1 MKPIPTFTSSDHKLL
16 KKITKS
22 NLSATSAKEINL
34 LTQELDR
41 GNIVEDNAIE
51 NDVIR
56 INSEVTIED
65 MSTQK
70 QMKFQIVLPSQ
81 ANIKESKY
89 SVLVPL
95 SVAIIG
101 FKVNDQVDW
110 ELPAGNKTL
119 KVIAVNNGN
128 KFSKHLF

>member
-16 KKITKS
+16 KKITKT
-22 NLSATSAKEINL
+22 NLSATSAREIKL
-34 LTQELDR
+34 LMEELDR
-41 GNIVEDNAIE
+41 GKIVEDNAIE
-51 NDVIR
+51 NDIIR
-56 INSEVTIED
+56 INSEVIIED

-101 FKVNDQVDW
+101 FKVDDQVDW

-128 KFSKHLF
+128 

>member
-16 KKITKS
+16 KKITKT
-22 NLSATSAKEINL
+22 NLSATSAREIKL
-34 LTQELDR
+34 LMEELER

-110 ELPAGNKTL
+110 ELPAGKKTL
-119 KVIAVNNGN
+119 KVITVNNGN
-128 KFSKHLF
+128 

>member
-16 KKITKS
+16 KKIAKS

-101 FKVNDQVDW
+101 FKVDDQVDW

-128 KFSKHLF
+128 

>member
-1 MKPIPTFTSSDHKLL
+1 MKPIPTFTSGDHKLL
-16 KKITKS
+16 KKITKT
-22 NLSATSAKEINL
+22 NLSATSAREIKL
-34 LTQELDR
+34 LMEELER

-51 NDVIR
+51 NDIIR
-56 INSEVTIED
+56 INSEVIIEE

-101 FKVNDQVDW
+101 FKVDDQVDW

-128 KFSKHLF
+128 

>member
-16 KKITKS
+16 KKITKT
-22 NLSATSAKEINL
+22 NLSATSAREIKL
-34 LTQELDR
+34 LMEELER

-51 NDVIR
+51 NDIIR
-56 INSEVTIED
+56 INSEVIIEE

-119 KVIAVNNGN
+119 KVIAVKNGN
-128 KFSKHLF
+128 

>member
-16 KKITKS
+16 KKITKT
-22 NLSATSAKEINL
+22 NLSATSAREIKL
-34 LTQELDR
+34 LMEELER

-51 NDVIR
+51 NDIIR
-56 INSEVTIED
+56 INSEVIIEE

-70 QMKFQIVLPSQ
+70 QMKFQIVLPSH

-128 KFSKHLF
+128 

>member
-16 KKITKS
+16 KKITKT
-22 NLSATSAKEINL
+22 NLSATSAREIKL
-34 LTQELDR
+34 LMKELDR

-51 NDVIR
+51 NDIIR
-56 INSEVTIED
+56 INSEVIIED

-128 KFSKHLF
+128 

>member
-51 NDVIR
+51 NDIIR
-56 INSEVTIED
+56 INSEVIIED

-128 KFSKHLF
+128 

>member
-16 KKITKS
+16 KKITKT
-22 NLSATSAKEINL
+22 NLSATSAREIKL
-34 LTQELDR
+34 LMEELDR
-41 GNIVEDNAIE
+41 GNIVEDNALE
-51 NDVIR
+51 NDIIR
-56 INSEVTIED
+56 INSEVIIED

-81 ANIKESKY
+81 ANIKENKY
-89 SVLVPL
+89 SILVPL

-119 KVIAVNNGN
+119 RVIAVNNGN
-128 KFSKHLF
+128 

>member
-51 NDVIR
+51 NDIIR
-56 INSEVTIED
+56 INSEVIIED

>member
-56 INSEVTIED
+56 INSEVIIED
-65 MSTQK
+65 TSTQK

-128 KFSKHLF
+128 

>member
-51 NDVIR
+51 NDIIR
-56 INSEVTIED
+56 INSKVIIED

-101 FKVNDQVDW
+101 YKVNDQVDW

-128 KFSKHLF
+128 

>member
-51 NDVIR
+51 NDIIR
-56 INSEVTIED
+56 INSEVIIEE

-101 FKVNDQVDW
+101 FKVDDQVDW
-110 ELPAGNKTL
+110 ELPAGKKTL

-128 KFSKHLF
+128 

>member
-16 KKITKS
+16 KKIAKS

-110 ELPAGNKTL
+110 ELPAGKKTL

-128 KFSKHLF
+128 

>member
-16 KKITKS
+16 KKITKT
-22 NLSATSAKEINL
+22 NLSATSAREIKL
-34 LTQELDR
+34 LMEELDR

-51 NDVIR
+51 NDIIR
-56 INSEVTIED
+56 IKSDVIIED

-128 KFSKHLF
+128 

>member
-51 NDVIR
+51 NDIIR
-56 INSEVTIED
+56 INSKVIIED

-101 FKVNDQVDW
+101 FKVDDQVDW

-128 KFSKHLF
+128 

>member
-16 KKITKS
+16 KKITKT
-22 NLSATSAKEINL
+22 NLSATSAREIKL
-34 LTQELDR
+34 LMEELDR
-41 GNIVEDNAIE
+41 GNIIEDNAIE
-51 NDVIR
+51 NDIIR
-56 INSEVTIED
+56 INSEVIIEE

-70 QMKFQIVLPSQ
+70 QMKFQIVLPSL

-128 KFSKHLF
+128 

>member
-16 KKITKS
+16 KKITKT
-22 NLSATSAKEINL
+22 NLSATSAREIKL
-34 LTQELDR
+34 LMEEVDR
-41 GNIVEDNAIE
+41 GNIVEDNTIE
-51 NDVIR
+51 NDIIR
-56 INSEVTIED
+56 INSEVIIED

-101 FKVNDQVDW
+101 FKVNYQVDW

-128 KFSKHLF
+128 

>member
-16 KKITKS
+16 KKITKT
-22 NLSATSAKEINL
+22 NLSATSAREIKL
-34 LTQELDR
+34 LMEELER

-51 NDVIR
+51 NDIIR
-56 INSEVTIED
+56 INSEVIIEE

>member
-110 ELPAGNKTL
+110 EMP
-119 KVIAVNNGN
+119 V
-128 KFSKHLF
+128 S

>member
-16 KKITKS
+16 KKITKT
-22 NLSATSAKEINL
+22 NLSATSAREIKL
-34 LTQELDR
+34 LMEELDR
-41 GNIVEDNAIE
+41 GNIIEDNAIE
-51 NDVIR
+51 NDIIR
-56 INSEVTIED
+56 INSEVIIED

-101 FKVNDQVDW
+101 FKTNDQVDW
-110 ELPAGNKTL
+110 KLPAGNKTL
-119 KVIAVNNGN
+119 KVIAVNNCN
-128 KFSKHLF
+128 

>member
-22 NLSATSAKEINL
+22 NLSATNAKEINL

-128 KFSKHLF
+128 

>member
-51 NDVIR
+51 NDIIR
-56 INSEVTIED
+56 INSEVIIED

-110 ELPAGNKTL
+110 ELPAGKKTL

>member
-16 KKITKS
+16 KKITKT
-22 NLSATSAKEINL
+22 NLSATSAREIKL
-34 LTQELDR
+34 LMEELDR

-128 KFSKHLF
+128 

>member
-16 KKITKS
+16 KKITKT
-22 NLSATSAKEINL
+22 NLSATSAREIKL
-34 LTQELDR
+34 LMEELER

-51 NDVIR
+51 NDIIR
-56 INSEVTIED
+56 INSEVIIEE

-95 SVAIIG
+95 SVASIG
-101 FKVNDQVDW
+101 FKVDDQVDW

-128 KFSKHLF
+128 

>member
-1 MKPIPTFTSSDHKLL
+1 MKPTPTFTSSDHKLL
-16 KKITKS
+16 KKIAKS

-110 ELPAGNKTL
+110 ELPAGKKTL

-128 KFSKHLF
+128 

>member
-1 MKPIPTFTSSDHKLL
+1 MKPTPTFTSSDHKLL
-16 KKITKS
+16 KKIAKS

-128 KFSKHLF
+128 

>member
-1 MKPIPTFTSSDHKLL
+1 MKPIPLFTSSDHKLL
-16 KKITKS
+16 KKITKTS
-22 NLSATSAKEINL
+22 LSVANAKDIML
-34 LTQELDR
+34 LNEELDR
-41 GNIVEDNAIE
+41 GIIIEDSAVEN
-51 NDVIR
+51 NRIR
-56 INSEVTIED
+56 INSEVVIED
-65 MSTQK
+65 ISTQK

-128 KFSKHLF
+128 

>member
-16 KKITKS
+16 KKITKT
-22 NLSATSAKEINL
+22 NLSATSAREIKL
-34 LTQELDR
+34 LMEELDR

-51 NDVIR
+51 NDIIQ
-56 INSEVTIED
+56 INSEVIIED

-128 KFSKHLF
+128 

>member
-16 KKITKS
+16 KKITKT
-22 NLSATSAKEINL
+22 NLSATSAREIKL
-34 LTQELDR
+34 LMEELDR
-41 GNIVEDNAIE
+41 GNIIEDNAIE
-51 NDVIR
+51 NDIIR
-56 INSEVTIED
+56 INSEVIIED

-70 QMKFQIVLPSQ
+70 QMKFQIVLPSL

-128 KFSKHLF
+128 

>member
-16 KKITKS
+16 KKITKT
-22 NLSATSAKEINL
+22 NLSATSAREIKL
-34 LTQELDR
+34 LMEELER

-51 NDVIR
+51 NDIIR
-56 INSEVTIED
+56 INSEVIIEE

-81 ANIKESKY
+81 SNIKESKY

-128 KFSKHLF
+128 

>member
-51 NDVIR
+51 NDIIR
-56 INSEVTIED
+56 INSKIIIED

-128 KFSKHLF
+128 

>member
-41 GNIVEDNAIE
+41 GNIVKDNAIE

-128 KFSKHLF
+128 

>member
-16 KKITKS
+16 KKITKT
-22 NLSATSAKEINL
+22 NLSATSAKEIKL
-34 LTQELDR
+34 LMEELER
-41 GNIVEDNAIE
+41 GNIVENNTIE
-51 NDVIR
+51 NDIIR
-56 INSEVTIED
+56 INSEVIIED
-65 MSTQK
+65 MSTKK

-128 KFSKHLF
+128 

>member
-16 KKITKS
+16 KKITKT
-22 NLSATSAKEINL
+22 NLSATSAREIKL
-34 LTQELDR
+34 LMEELDR
-41 GNIVEDNAIE
+41 GNIIEDNAIE
-51 NDVIR
+51 NDIIQ
-56 INSEVTIED
+56 INSEVIIED

-128 KFSKHLF
+128 

>member
-16 KKITKS
+16 KKITKT
-22 NLSATSAKEINL
+22 NLSATSAREIKL
-34 LTQELDR
+34 LMEELDR
-41 GNIVEDNAIE
+41 GNIVEDNTIE
-51 NDVIR
+51 NDIIR
-56 INSEVTIED
+56 INSELIIED

-110 ELPAGNKTL
+110 ELPAGKKTL

-128 KFSKHLF
+128 

>member
-1 MKPIPTFTSSDHKLL
+1 MKPIPTFTSGDHKLL
-16 KKITKS
+16 KKITKT
-22 NLSATSAKEINL
+22 NLSATSAREIKL
-34 LTQELDR
+34 LMEELER

-51 NDVIR
+51 NDIIR
-56 INSEVTIED
+56 INSEVIIEE

-128 KFSKHLF
+128 

>member
-16 KKITKS
+16 KKIAKS

-51 NDVIR
+51 NDIIR
-56 INSEVTIED
+56 INSEVIIED

-89 SVLVPL
+89 SVLVQL

-128 KFSKHLF
+128 